1 MIKNHFNTSLQ
12 RQKRRLRHIEKA
24 SAGSLKRER
33 SRSSGDCEEK
43 SATGPRSLEDR
54 FEAIVKNIRPTS
66 RSVSSQF
73 ESIMNSPTS
82 GPSGTLS
89 MAGLGLDLS
98 HSTSE
103 GMNGPEAGSADGM
116 PQHRSPTS
124 PQYSSI
130 YPGDSTNSP
139 LTSARSLPRAGM
151 LPSPSMPSR
160 HTYAPSRFAY
170 HPYSRSVAAPSC
182 SDYHYRLGETANLIA
197 NSGYTKP
204 AHLTSPATPEKSSLT
219 GGYAVYGP
227 PDAREPGSTAA
238 VGPASAPWARETF
251 PMYPTTPARR

>member
-1 MIKNHFNTSLQ
+1 MIKNHFNNSVQ

-33 SRSSGDCEEK
+33 SASFGAREEE
-43 SATGPRSLEDR
+43 SVTGPRSLEDR
-54 FEAIVKNIRPTS
+54 FEAMVKNMHPTS

-89 MAGLGLDLS
+89 MAGLGLGLS
-98 HSTSE
+98 YSTAK
-103 GMNGPEAGSADGM
+103 GMNGPESGSADGM

-124 PQYSSI
+124 VQYFSR
-130 YPGDSTNSP
+130 YPDEYANSP
-139 LTSARSLPRAGM
+139 LTFAHTLPSVGM
-151 LPSPSMPSR
+151 LASPSMPSR

-170 HPYSRSVAAPSC
+170 HPYSCSVPAPSR
-182 SDYHYRLGETANLIA
+182 SDYHHQLGKMANLISNA
-197 NSGYTKP
+197 GYTEP
-204 AHLTSPATPEKSSLT
+204 AHLTPPATPEKSSLT
-219 GGYAVYGP
+219 GSYAVYGP
-227 PDAREPGSTAA
+227 PDAREPSSTAA

-251 PMYPTTPARR
+251 PLYPTTPARR